1 MLEKIRNKIAVSLL
15 DKKSFDTTSP
25 ELASFYQGLYSMF
38 SLPGQPVYTEIT
50 AAKAIKEGY
59 KMAVPI
65 YRGIR
70 AMIQAASG
78 IPWVVLD
85 VNGEQIPNHPF
96 TIAWAHPNPEFSGQD
111 NMEYIVAHMI
121 LVGASYVRP
130 IYDTKQP
137 REFWIEMPDHIQPIP
152 SSDRNKWLDG
162 WQYTD
167 ELGVK
172 HRVAKEAFIQFKQID
187 PGNFYTGMGA
197 ILPAGRVIDIYN
209 EGLDT
214 QKVSMQ
220 NRGMPSGH
228 LFPEEPM
235 NPEQFDKFKRKFE
248 DNYLEKSNRR
258 MPWLYPNKMNW
269 IESSMTP
276 VELDYNNSLW
286 TNIRQIASAIGIDP
300 WWLGDR
306 EHSTYNN
313 VQEAR
318 RSLYEDNAL
327 PMLDDIKATLNLKVA
342 PLYGDNITIAYD
354 VSNIAALRDDSGKKT
369 EQATRLWAMGVPF
382 QQINSNLELGFDEFP
397 GWGRSYLPFSV
408 APVMESGLPEI
419 VDEPETT
426 GAKSL
431 HMDMTEEQKVAEW
444 KRIDSR
450 RIGWWGVLEKRFEP
464 LYTKLG
470 SAVAK
475 NPDSL
480 DDVFKSLSPEWEK
493 TLTAIT
499 LTLIEDFGKQTADR
513 LKTNN
518 QLLEFKFDPFS
529 AAIKAWATAHAAES
543 VKTIMKTQQS
553 AMHDLITYGISNNLS
568 NTQIAKSIK
577 QFYTDNARSLA
588 MRVARTETAIAA
600 GYGQSAAGKQ
610 SGANKRRWLSSRDDR
625 VRDAHVALDGQTVG
639 IDEQYSNGMAHVGD
653 PAGGPENIINC
664 RCVEQF
670 FKE

>member
-1 MLEKIRNKIAVSLL
+1 MLDKIRNKIALSML
-15 DKKSFDTTSP
+15 DKKSFDLTSP
-25 ELASFYQGLYSMF
+25 EFVGFFQGLYSMF
-38 SLPGQPVYTEIT
+38 SLPGRPVYTDIP
-50 AAKAIKEGY
+50 ASKAIREGY
-59 KMAVPI
+59 KMAIPI

-70 AMIQAASG
+70 SLIQAVSG
-78 IPWVVLD
+78 IPWIVLD
-85 VNGEQIPNHPF
+85 KKGEQIPDHPF
-96 TIAWAHPNPEFSGQD
+96 VHAWNYPNPEFSGQD
-111 NMEYIVAHMI
+111 NMEYIVGHLM
-121 LVGASYVRP
+121 LVGNAYIRP
-130 IYDTKQP
+130 IYVNQQP
-137 REFWIEMPDHIQPIP
+137 REFWMEMPDQIQPIP
-152 SSDRNKWLDG
+152 SRDRNKWLEG

-167 ELGVK
+167 GSGVK
-172 HRVAKEAFIQFKQID
+172 HTVAKETFIQFKQID

-197 ILPAGRVIDIYN
+197 IMPAGRVIDIYN

-228 LFPEEPM
+228 LFPEEPLT
-235 NPEQFDKFKRKFE
+235 PEQFDDFKRKFQE
-248 DNYLEKSNRR
+248 SYLDKSSRR
-258 MPWLYPNKMNW
+258 MPWLYPRKMNW
-269 IESSMTP
+269 IEANMTP
-276 VELDYNNSLW
+276 IELDYNNSLW
-286 TNIRQIASAIGIDP
+286 TNIRQLAAAIGLDP

-306 EHSTYNN
+306 EHSSFNN

-318 RSLYEDNAL
+318 RSLYEDNAI
-327 PMLDDIKATLNLKVA
+327 PMLDDIKSTLNLKVA
-342 PLYGDNITIAYD
+342 PLYGGDIKIAYD
-354 VSNIAALRDDSGKKT
+354 VSNVTALREDFSKKS
-369 EQATRLWAMGVPF
+369 EQANRLWSMGVPL
-382 QQINSNLELGFDEFP
+382 QQINKILELGIDEFP
-397 GWGRSYLPFSV
+397 GWERSYLPFSV

-419 VDEPETT
+419 VNEPETT

-431 HMDMTEEQKVAEW
+431 NMTEEQKVAEW

-450 RIGWWGVLEKRFEP
+450 RVGWWGVLEKRFEP

-480 DDVFKSLSPEWEK
+480 DDVLKSLSPEWEK

-518 QLLEFKFDPFS
+518 RLLEFKFDPFS

-543 VKTIMKTQQS
+543 VKTIMETQQS

-568 NTQIAKSIK
+568 NTQIAKSIR

>member
-1 MLEKIRNKIAVSLL
+1 MLDKIRNKIALSML
-15 DKKSFDTTSP
+15 DKKSFDLTSP
-25 ELASFYQGLYSMF
+25 EFVGFFQGLYSMF
-38 SLPGQPVYTEIT
+38 SLPGRPVYTDIP
-50 AAKAIKEGY
+50 ASKAIREGY
-59 KMAVPI
+59 KMAIPI

-70 AMIQAASG
+70 SLIQAVSG
-78 IPWVVLD
+78 IPWIVMD
-85 VNGEQIPNHPF
+85 KKGEQIPDHPF
-96 TIAWAHPNPEFSGQD
+96 VHAWNYPNPEFSGQD
-111 NMEYIVAHMI
+111 NMEYIVGHLM
-121 LVGASYVRP
+121 LVGNAYIRP
-130 IYDTKQP
+130 IYVNKQP
-137 REFWIEMPDHIQPIP
+137 REFWIEMPDQVQPIP
-152 SSDRNKWLDG
+152 SRDRNKWLEG

-167 ELGVK
+167 ESGLK
-172 HRVAKEAFIQFKQID
+172 HTLAKETFIQFKQID

-228 LFPEEPM
+228 LFPEEPLT
-235 NPEQFDKFKRKFE
+235 PEQFDDFKRKFQE
-248 DNYLEKSNRR
+248 SYLDKSSRR
-258 MPWLYPNKMNW
+258 MPWLYPRKMNW
-269 IESSMTP
+269 IEANMTP
-276 VELDYNNSLW
+276 IELDYNNSLW
-286 TNIRQIASAIGIDP
+286 TNIRQLAAAIGLDP

-306 EHSTYNN
+306 EHSSFNN

-318 RSLYEDNAL
+318 RSLYEDNAI
-327 PMLDDIKATLNLKVA
+327 PMLDDIKSTLNLKVA
-342 PLYGDNITIAYD
+342 PMYGGDIKIAYD
-354 VSNIAALRDDSGKKT
+354 VSNVTALREDFSKKS
-369 EQATRLWAMGVPF
+369 EQANRLWSMGVPL
-382 QQINSNLELGFDEFP
+382 QQINKILELGIDEFP
-397 GWGRSYLPFSV
+397 GWERSYLPFSV

-431 HMDMTEEQKVAEW
+431 NMTEEQKVAEW

-450 RIGWWGVLEKRFEP
+450 RVGWWGVLEKRFEP

-480 DDVFKSLSPEWEK
+480 DDVLKSLSPEWER

-518 QLLEFKFDPFS
+518 RLLEFKFDPFS

-543 VKTIMKTQQS
+543 VKTILDTQQS

-568 NTQIAKSIK
+568 NTQIAKSIR

-625 VRDAHVALDGQTVG
+625 VRDAHVALDGETVG

-653 PAGGPENIINC
+653 PAGGPENICNC